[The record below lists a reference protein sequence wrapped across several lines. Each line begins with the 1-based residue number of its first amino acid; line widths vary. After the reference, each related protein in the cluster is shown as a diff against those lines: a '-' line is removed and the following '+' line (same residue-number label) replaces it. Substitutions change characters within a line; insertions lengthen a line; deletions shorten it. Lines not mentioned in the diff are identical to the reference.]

1 MSAEFSR
8 PTIAGRTAPASEVR
22 EDDAAPSVDEYDE
35 QDEVTTTP
43 KRSMPEWP
51 TNLRFMVIV
60 LAGVVALFLA
70 FALLIAFNVSGE
82 AISALAVISVPIA
95 TMVAAYYA
103 VSLSMQQ
110 VDAAREAAAVAEE
123 RARAAEATARESDAW
138 SAQMESGL
146 RVAVAKLRGAGAS
159 TKDVERAAGTPDE
172 FF

>member
-8 PTIAGRTAPASEVR
+8 PTIAGREAPEPEVR
-22 EDDAAPSVDEYDE
+22 EDDADAFAID
-35 QDEVTTTP
+35 QDDRPEAGP
-43 KRSMPEWP
+43 KKRGVPEWP

-110 VDAAREAAAVAEE
+110 VDAAREAAAVSEE
-123 RARAAEATARESDAW
+123 RARAAEASARESDAW

-146 RVAVAKLRGAGAS
+146 RVAVAKLRSAGAD